1 MKRLLLILIL
11 TLSFQTL
18 TKADD
23 IRDFQIEG
31 ISIGDSA
38 LDFFSK
44 KENKDNK
51 WEYPNKKFYRVQN
64 DGYDFFKTYDAV
76 DLHYKS
82 NDSKYIIHSISG
94 ILFYTNNIEKCYSK
108 MNQIIKEINN
118 TFSKKVTMSDK
129 DTFKH
134 SSPKNIDG
142 KSIVTQVSFTFSN
155 GDDIDIACYDY
166 SKIHGSQDHLNLK
179 IATQYFDDWLNTKA
193 YK

>member
-11 TLSFQTL
+11 TFSFQTF

-23 IRDFQIEG
+23 ISDFEIEG
-31 ISIGDSA
+31 MSIGDSA

-44 KENKDNK
+44 KEIKDNK
-51 WEYPNKKFYRVQN
+51 WEYPDKKFYRVQN
-64 DGYDFFKTYDAV
+64 DGYDFFKIYDAI

-108 MNQIIKEINN
+108 MDQIIKEINN

-129 DTFKH
+129 VTFKH
-134 SSPKNIDG
+134 SNPKNIDG
-142 KSIVTQVSFTFSN
+142 KSIVTQVSFTFPN

-166 SKIHGSQDHLNLK
+166 SKIHGSQDHLNFK
-179 IATQYFDDWLNTKA
+179 IATQYFDDWLRTEAFK
-193 YK
+193 